1 MPVALLAIA
10 AIVAAFIRLPYD
22 TIGPGTSRQVNDLV
36 LVHDVRSFPPQGQ
49 VMYTTVSVR
58 ERVTPYEALI
68 GWLDPNTA
76 VESEKSVRGPVPPK
90 QFEQLNVQ
98 EMADSKKVAEAVALE
113 HLGYHV
119 VQGTGAAV
127 RTTSPGSPA
136 AAVLRPNDVIV
147 AVGGS
152 PVSTKEQ
159 AADAIKNHRP
169 GERLRLSV
177 VRGGRTVNQM
187 APRWYSTIH
196 SPSGEIGAAGATA
209 GGFLPTV

>member
-90 QFEQLNVQ
+90 QFEQL
-98 EMADSKKVAEAVALE
+98 KKMGSVREIMSA
-113 HLGYHV
+113 
-119 VQGTGAAV
+119 TGSV
-127 RTTSPGSPA
+127 MFMWIY
-136 AAVLRPNDVIV
+136 LRPTS
-147 AVGGS
+147 S
-152 PVSTKEQ
+152 P
-159 AADAIKNHRP
+159 
-169 GERLRLSV
+169 
-177 VRGGRTVNQM
+177 
-187 APRWYSTIH
+187 
-196 SPSGEIGAAGATA
+196 
-209 GGFLPTV
+209 